1 MVDAEAV
8 ENAKELYNYCT
19 ARVDRYGNDAC
30 KVCPFIVYVD
40 NGFSLENCVINYPR
54 DWDIAGND

>member
-8 ENAKELYNYCT
+8 ENAKELYNYCM
-19 ARVDRYGNDAC
+19 ARVDRYGNDVC